1 MASELLDTLE
11 QIEREKNIKKEDLIQ
26 MVEAALLAALRK
38 HLHSSQNLA
47 VTINRETGAIE
58 SFQTKKVVSET
69 KRNDI
74 EISLSDAQKI
84 KPKAKIDDDIVIA
97 LDTREFGRI
106 AAQTAKQVII
116 QRLLETERENLFN
129 EYKVKEM
136 ELING
141 IVQRVTPKGV
151 IFDLG
156 KIEAHL
162 PQREQIKG
170 ESYNSGERI
179 KVIILKVNKT
189 TKGPHV
195 IVSRTHPNLIKR
207 LFELEVPEIYEKIVE
222 IKNVVREPGQRAK
235 IAVASNNDKVDPVG
249 ACVGVKGSRIRTIID
264 ELKGERI
271 DVIIFNNDPATYIA
285 KALSPAKTESVTVD
299 TPNKKAEV
307 IVPDDQLSLAIG
319 KAGQNVRL
327 AAKLTGWH
335 IDIKSQ
341 SDKKLQAQA
350 SIAAAEAAAAATQEA
365 EMPKGDSAAADDS
378 GLTRLPAVGEKLQ
391 AELINKGFDTLEKIA
406 SVSAEDLTQV
416 PGIGPKKA
424 EKIIAAAKEIIEQ
437 K

>member
-47 VTINRETGAIE
+47 VAINRETGTIE
-58 SFQTKKVVSET
+58 SSQTKKVVEQA

-84 KPKAKIDDDIVIA
+84 KPKAKLDEDIVIT
-97 LDTREFGRI
+97 LDTMDFGRI

-151 IFDLG
+151 IIDLG

-170 ESYNSGERI
+170 ESYHGGERI

-195 IVSRTHPNLIKR
+195 IVSRTHPSLLKR

-235 IAVASNNDKVDPVG
+235 IAVASNNEKVDPVG

-271 DVIIFNNDPATYIA
+271 DVIIFHNDPSTYIA

-307 IVPDDQLSLAIG
+307 IVPDDQLSLSIG

-341 SDKKLQAQA
+341 SDKKIQAQA
-350 SIAAAEAAAAATQEA
+350 SIAAAEAAAAASQEA
-365 EMPKGDSAAADDS
+365 AEKVAETAA
-378 GLTRLPAVGEKLQ
+378 GTGGNLTRLPSVGEKLQ
-391 AELINKGFDTLEKIA
+391 TELIDKGFDTLEKIIAA
-406 SVSAEDLTQV
+406 SIADLTQV

-424 EKIIAAAKEIIEQ
+424 EKIQEAAKEIIS
-437 K
+437 KN

>member
-1 MASELLDTLE
+1 MSSELLDTLE

-47 VTINRETGAIE
+47 VTINRETGVIE
-58 SFQTKKVVSET
+58 SFQTKKVVAET

-341 SDKKLQAQA
+341 ADKKLQAQA
-350 SIAAAEAAAAATQEA
+350 SIAAAEAAAVASQETETTGA
-365 EMPKGDSAAADDS
+365 ESAAGTGSD
-378 GLTRLPAVGEKLQ
+378 LTRLPSVGEKLQ
-391 AELINKGFDTLEKIA
+391 AELAGKGFDTLEKIA
-406 SVSAEDLTQV
+406 NASTEDLTQV

-424 EKIIAAAKEIIEQ
+424 EKIIAAAKEIIEP

>member
-1 MASELLDTLE
+1 
-11 QIEREKNIKKEDLIQ
+11 
-26 MVEAALLAALRK
+26 
-38 HLHSSQNLA
+38 
-47 VTINRETGAIE
+47 
-58 SFQTKKVVSET
+58 
-69 KRNDI
+69 
-74 EISLSDAQKI
+74 
-84 KPKAKIDDDIVIA
+84 
-97 LDTREFGRI
+97 
-106 AAQTAKQVII
+106 
-116 QRLLETERENLFN
+116 
-129 EYKVKEM
+129 
-136 ELING
+136 
-141 IVQRVTPKGV
+141 
-151 IFDLG
+151 G

-162 PQREQIKG
+162 PQREHIKG
-170 ESYNSGERI
+170 ETYNNGERI

-307 IVPDDQLSLAIG
+307 LVPDDQLSLAIG

-350 SIAAAEAAAAATQEA
+350 SIAAAEAAAAATQESETPDA
-365 EMPKGDSAAADDS
+365 GGAPAA
-378 GLTRLPAVGEKLQ
+378 GGELTRLPSVGEKLQ

-406 SVSAEDLTQV
+406 NAPVEDLTQV

-424 EKIIAAAKEIIEQ
+424 EKIIAAAKEIIS
-437 K
+437 KS

>member
-47 VTINRETGAIE
+47 VSINRETGEIE
-58 SFQTKKVVSET
+58 SFQTKKVVEQA
-69 KRNDI
+69 KRSDI
-74 EISLSDAQKI
+74 EISLGDAQKI
-84 KPKAKIDDDIVIA
+84 KPKAKIDEDIIIT
-97 LDTREFGRI
+97 LNTREFGRI

-170 ESYNSGERI
+170 ESYSSGERI

-271 DVIIFNNDPATYIA
+271 DVIVFNNDPATYIA
-285 KALSPAKTESVTVD
+285 KALSPAKTESGY
-299 TPNKKAEV
+299 PE
-307 IVPDDQLSLAIG
+307 
-319 KAGQNVRL
+319 
-327 AAKLTGWH
+327 
-335 IDIKSQ
+335 
-341 SDKKLQAQA
+341 
-350 SIAAAEAAAAATQEA
+350 
-365 EMPKGDSAAADDS
+365 
-378 GLTRLPAVGEKLQ
+378 
-391 AELINKGFDTLEKIA
+391 
-406 SVSAEDLTQV
+406 
-416 PGIGPKKA
+416 
-424 EKIIAAAKEIIEQ
+424 
-437 K
+437 